1 MEAVARDEAS
11 PHDDPV
17 LVGLMNRAARSL
29 QEAGL
34 TTADLLAELPAA
46 REELLREDLGDAGVD
61 AILRRHEGPS
71 GGRADYRGNRR
82 AIG

>member
-17 LVGLMNRAARSL
+17 LVGLMNRAARSP

-34 TTADLLAELPAA
+34 TTADLLA
-46 REELLREDLGDAGVD
+46 
-61 AILRRHEGPS
+61 
-71 GGRADYRGNRR
+71 
-82 AIG
+82 